1 MKRFTILSGAIVGR
15 FHAAGIVLFVG
26 ILGGSPSA
34 GTTAAASEPEP
45 AEASE
50 EALYRDEIKPLLN
63 RRCYACHGALKQ
75 EAGLRLDTA
84 ESILRGADGA
94 SIIDL
99 DAVDESELLI
109 RIRSDDDGHRMPP
122 EGEPLTAEQVDSLTR
137 WIAGGAIGPADESPE
152 SDPTNHWAFQLPRK
166 AHLPVSADFAQA
178 ENPIDA
184 FLGEALAQ
192 QGLVPRPP
200 VAKQVWLRRVYL
212 DLVGLLPTVD
222 ELADYLADDSP
233 LAEQRVVDRLLDSP
247 AYGERWGRHWMDI
260 WRYSDWFGRRYVPD
274 VWNSAPQIWRWR
286 DRIVES
292 LNRDLGYDQMI
303 REMLAADEVVPDD
316 PQAGVATGYL
326 IRNWY
331 ALNPN
336 DWMRST
342 VEHTGKAFLGLT
354 FHCAHCHDH
363 KYDPISQEDYFRF
376 RAFFEPISIRQD
388 RVAGEPDP
396 GPFQE
401 YQYSTLRK
409 VQRLGSVR
417 VFDKQPDA
425 ATWFYTGGD
434 ERNRVESRGSIAPG
448 IPDIFATDGQPP
460 IEPIELPAVAWY
472 PSLAPPVL
480 QTIRQEHLT
489 VLQTAEAELAA
500 LPESAET
507 EADAETEPETD
518 AATDAGDWQRES
530 VVAKVAAA
538 TAALAALDARIAAEL
553 RAHGIEPADAEQ
565 IKTAANEAEQSER
578 LAAVM
583 GAKAA
588 IAAATLA
595 VRTAE
600 AKPETDEK
608 RAEELAAAQKVAEQA
623 AANLT
628 AAEAAAAAEP
638 TGVYTPLGPTYPR
651 TSTGRRAALANWI
664 TSPGN
669 PLTARVAVNH
679 IWARHFHAPL
689 VASVFDFGRS
699 GAKPTHP
706 ELLDWLAVDLME
718 SGWSMKR
725 LHRLIVTSQAYRRDS
740 RAGVDDASQVAID
753 PENRMLWRMNVGR
766 MEAEVLRDSLLHLA
780 GKLDRTLGGQEIEN
794 TESLTTHRRSLYYSV
809 YPEDGGKSPLGQLFD
824 GPDAADCY
832 RRTRSVVPQ
841 QALALTNSD
850 WVHQVAAGIVDR
862 WEQTASAQPADLEAD
877 VAEPTKPRAAKSVDE
892 TFVRD
897 QFRRILGREPT
908 TAEQELCL
916 TALASAQPAEHAEGA
931 EPASE
936 TDPVDPATAA
946 AESAVAEPAAEP
958 AADQTRSRRESLV
971 RVLLN
976 HNDLIT
982 IR

>member
-26 ILGGSPSA
+26 ILGGSPAA

-45 AEASE
+45 VEAAG

-63 RRCYACHGALKQ
+63 RRCYACHGSLKQ

-84 ESILRGADGA
+84 ESILLGADGA
-94 SIIDL
+94 PIIDR

-109 RIRSDDDGHRMPP
+109 RIRSEDDGHRMPP
-122 EGEPLTAEQVDSLTR
+122 EGEPLTADQVDALTR
-137 WIAGGAIGPADESPE
+137 WIASGAVGPADESPE
-152 SDPTNHWAFQLPRK
+152 SDPTSHWAFQPPRK
-166 AHLPVSADFAQA
+166 SQLPVSADFAQA

-184 FLGEALAQ
+184 FLGEALAR

-200 VAKQVWLRRVYL
+200 VAKEVWLRRVYL
-212 DLVGLLPTVD
+212 DLVGLLPTVE

-434 ERNRVESRGSIAPG
+434 ERNRVESRGSIPPG
-448 IPDIFATDGQPP
+448 IPDIFAPDGQPL

-472 PSLAPPVL
+472 PALAPSIL
-480 QTIRQEHLT
+480 RTIRQEHLT
-489 VLQTAEAELAA
+489 ALQAAESELAA
-500 LPESAET
+500 LPEPAAAEPEPDAET
-507 EADAETEPETD
+507 DVETETETETVAEADAETD
-518 AATDAGDWQRES
+518 ADDWQRDAA
-530 VVAKVAAA
+530 VAKVAAA
-538 TAALAALDARIAAEL
+538 GATLAALDARIAAEL
-553 RAHGIEPADAEQ
+553 RAHGIEPADADEV
-565 IKTAANEAEQSER
+565 KAAASEAEQAER
-578 LAAVM
+578 LAAVT

-588 IAAATLA
+588 VAAAILA

-628 AAEAAAAAEP
+628 AAEVAADAEA

-664 TSPGN
+664 TSPSN

-699 GAKPTHP
+699 GSKPTHP

-740 RAGVDDASQVAID
+740 RAGDGNTPQVAID

-862 WEQTASAQPADLEAD
+862 WEQTSAARPQ
-877 VAEPTKPRAAKSVDE
+877 AAASVDE
-892 TFVRD
+892 TFIRD
-897 QFRRILGREPT
+897 QFLRILGRDPT
-908 TAEQELCL
+908 AAEQELCL
-916 TALASAQPAEHAEGA
+916 TALASAPA
-931 EPASE
+931 
-936 TDPVDPATAA
+936 TDPVDSATAA
-946 AESAVAEPAAEP
+946 ASGEATAEAEPAV
-958 AADQTRSRRESLV
+958 DQTRSRRESLV